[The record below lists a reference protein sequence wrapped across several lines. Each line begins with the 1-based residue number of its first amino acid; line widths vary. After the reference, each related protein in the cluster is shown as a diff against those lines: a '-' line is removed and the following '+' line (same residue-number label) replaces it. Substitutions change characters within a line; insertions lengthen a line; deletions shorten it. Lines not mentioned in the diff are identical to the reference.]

1 LLTRHLFI
9 NFFSLQTLLP
19 TGNMSGIGTSMR
31 IEKISKPMSGSMC
44 NGFMIIAIGGMG
56 GQEEHLQ

>member
-1 LLTRHLFI
+1 
-9 NFFSLQTLLP
+9 
-19 TGNMSGIGTSMR
+19 MSGIGTSMR